1 MFNQHEVHIFVQ
13 EEKTKGLLMKR
24 FTFAIF
30 VIFMLFSSVNVVAQE
45 VRKSPTIENE
55 TSQVGLIV
63 TNNSIRV
70 LNAENSTLEVYNVL
84 GVKVTSIRIDSP
96 DKTITLNLPKGC
108 YILKAEN
115 VTRKIAIK

>member
-1 MFNQHEVHIFVQ
+1 
-13 EEKTKGLLMKR
+13 
-24 FTFAIF
+24 
-30 VIFMLFSSVNVVAQE
+30 MLFSSVNVVGQE
-45 VRKSPTIENE
+45 VRKSPTVESE

-63 TNNSIRV
+63 NNNSIRI
-70 LNAENSTLEVYNVL
+70 LNAENSTLEIYNVL
-84 GVKVTSIRIDSP
+84 GVKVGSVKIDSP